1 MRFDLI
7 FYSQLVN
14 RKKAAKKKSP
24 TPLTAD
30 MLNELNKNHMG
41 GLENYG
47 AEDLYNLEDTWDERR
62 QDLKP
67 KAKVPTIIMFVNRIK
82 LISFRLSASPHPHMV
97 AIQIFTIAGDRSIS
111 NAIKPMSIITTRTIP
126 STNFNQSTSH
136 SRVESAS
143 STAARSDS
151 GRSRV
156 GRIAPPIRLIM
167 ETVVTII
174 VLGD

>member
-82 LISFRLSASPHPHMV
+82 LISFLSSASQRPHMV

-136 SRVESAS
+136 SRVETES

-156 GRIAPPIRLIM
+156 GRIAPIRLIM